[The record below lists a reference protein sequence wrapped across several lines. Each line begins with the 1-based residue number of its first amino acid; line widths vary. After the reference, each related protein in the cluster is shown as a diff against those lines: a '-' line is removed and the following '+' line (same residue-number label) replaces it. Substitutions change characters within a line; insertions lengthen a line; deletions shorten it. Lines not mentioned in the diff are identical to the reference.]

1 MGWVRNVEPPV
12 AEAGWRLMDIWYA
25 DPTATWKEEESTYAK
40 GIEEASRPV
49 GEERGDGR
57 GGDGG

>member
-1 MGWVRNVEPPV
+1 
-12 AEAGWRLMDIWYA
+12 MDIWYA